1 MMPRQTYTPQPNGI
15 TKEEFGLNLYDT
27 IFTISGI
34 RALEEHIAVA
44 IHQNKGYKL
53 QGLKDRR
60 LTLKATL
67 AKLLPTL
74 TEEKMAQ
81 ILDRYPHVVTL

>member
-1 MMPRQTYTPQPNGI
+1 MHTGYMTR
-15 TKEEFGLNLYDT
+15 EEFGLTLFDT
-27 IFTISGI
+27 ICTISGI
-34 RALEEHIAVA
+34 RAVEEHIAVA

-67 AKLLPTL
+67 AKLLPKL
-74 TEEKMAQ
+74 TEEEMAQ